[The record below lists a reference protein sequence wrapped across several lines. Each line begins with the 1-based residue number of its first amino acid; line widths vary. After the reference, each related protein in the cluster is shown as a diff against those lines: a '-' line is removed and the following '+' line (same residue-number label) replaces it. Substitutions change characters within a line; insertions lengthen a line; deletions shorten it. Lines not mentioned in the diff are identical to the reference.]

1 MGFHNSTEMGAKQTI
16 QTGSHLRRAVRV
28 TGAWNSCM
36 ILKRAVEFG
45 KMEVRGT
52 LTVRAIAIRGV
63 LELAEELQRS
73 ASSGRL
79 C

>member
-1 MGFHNSTEMGAKQTI
+1 
-16 QTGSHLRRAVRV
+16 
-28 TGAWNSCM
+28 M
-36 ILKRAVEFG
+36 ILKSAAEFR

-52 LTVRAIAIRGV
+52 LTVRAIAIMGV
-63 LELAEELQRS
+63 LEFAEELQQS